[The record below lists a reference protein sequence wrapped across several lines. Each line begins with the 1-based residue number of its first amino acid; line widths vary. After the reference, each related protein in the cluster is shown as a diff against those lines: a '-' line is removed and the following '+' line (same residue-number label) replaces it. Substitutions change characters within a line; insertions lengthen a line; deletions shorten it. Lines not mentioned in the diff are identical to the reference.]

1 MNFKDLELKPTYD
14 SIIDDIYN
22 DFFNKML
29 SESTRCDRLG
39 GVFTSRN
46 FAACAEGMQ
55 NFIKNDGRMRLI
67 LTPSFS
73 DDDVNA
79 IQNGLKNENDV
90 ITKNWITEL
99 DEIKDKFEQD
109 HTKALAWLLKNNL
122 LDIRIAVLINP
133 DGSFAAKKLTTSY
146 STSRKP
152 LSCSMERISADLGNG
167 SGVISPGFLRRPI
180 SAKNLSSPGGAITHN
195 ITSSALDSFMISWRT
210 PGPKKQVVP
219 AHNGC
224 S

>member
-29 SESTRCDRLG
+29 SESTRSDRLG

-90 ITKNWITEL
+90 ITKIWITEL
-99 DEIKDKFEQD
+99 DEITIIDNTI
-109 HTKALAWLLKNNL
+109 HNL
-122 LDIRIAVLINP
+122 LLQYHLI
-133 DGSFAAKKLTTSY
+133 Y
-146 STSRKP
+146 
-152 LSCSMERISADLGNG
+152 
-167 SGVISPGFLRRPI
+167 
-180 SAKNLSSPGGAITHN
+180 N
-195 ITSSALDSFMISWRT
+195 IFY
-210 PGPKKQVVP
+210 Q
-219 AHNGC
+219 N
-224 S
+224 